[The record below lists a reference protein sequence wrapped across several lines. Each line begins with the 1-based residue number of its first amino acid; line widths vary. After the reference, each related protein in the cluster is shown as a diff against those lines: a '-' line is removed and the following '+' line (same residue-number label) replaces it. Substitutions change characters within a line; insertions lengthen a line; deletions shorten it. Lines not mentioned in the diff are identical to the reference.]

1 MNNKIEIEIDS
12 AEGVFKAVITMHK
25 DKPDDFELVPVGDA
39 EPKAIPYLMPYV
51 VTYLSSSDPK
61 AREDALFMIKHVGDR
76 HYFPVDYLTLPED
89 AIP

>member
-1 MNNKIEIEIDS
+1 MKKLEIDIES
-12 AEGVFKAVITMHK
+12 AEGLFKAVFTEENG
-25 DKPDDFELVPVGDA
+25 DKFELVPVGDA
-39 EPKAIPYLMPYV
+39 EPKAIPYLMPHV
-51 VTYLSSSDPK
+51 ETYLRSSDPK

>member
-1 MNNKIEIEIDS
+1 MTKRFEIDIES
-12 AEGVFKAVITMHK
+12 AEGLFKAVFTEENG
-25 DKPDDFELVPVGDA
+25 DKFELEPVGDA

-51 VTYLSSSDPK
+51 EKYLHSSDPK
-61 AREDALFMIKHVGDR
+61 EREEALFMIEHVGDR